1 MLDIQVEEADGYTIC
16 RPVGE
21 LDAYTVGRF
30 RESLGEVASRPKLL
44 IDMSAVPFVDSA
56 GLGALIGGI
65 RRARESGNDVAVCMD
80 LRLEESAGRLPKL
93 PVLILLDR
101 RPDVFLAK
109 RAGADGWVVKPLDPL
124 RVRKAVNELLA
135 GRHYFDEARKPL
147 TIPPPAR

>member
-1 MLDIQVEEADGYTIC
+1 VREILIVSDADWV
-16 RPVGE
+16 R
-21 LDAYTVGRF
+21 R
-30 RESLGEVASRPKLL
+30 EVAESVLDPDTTVREL
-44 IDMSAVPFVDSA
+44 AVGDDVLPGVRERLPSLVVLDEQIGSM
-56 GLGALIGGI
+56 GAM
-65 RRARESGNDVAVCMD
+65 AVCME

-147 TIPPPAR
+147 TIPPPGR